1 MGYNHAKEEKKFYS
15 EWRKKLRLYKAEGM
29 TLKQILVLYKFDK
42 AELRSNRRFYEHCE
56 SIHYE
61 ETNPLFAEEMRIDSD
76 SYDMNNWLTAL
87 PDGLRTQLE
96 KIPAVYLKAF
106 YLYRVCGYTQSEISP
121 FLLKNQSTIC
131 RRIVQITETIDD
143 FRKNA

>member
-1 MGYNHAKEEKKFYS
+1 
-15 EWRKKLRLYKAEGM
+15 M
-29 TLKQILVLYKFDK
+29 TLEQILVLYKFDK

-56 SIHYE
+56 PIHYE
-61 ETNPLFAEEMRIDSD
+61 ETNPLFAEEMVIDPD
-76 SYDMNNWLTAL
+76 TYDMNNWITAL

-96 KIPAVYLKAF
+96 KIPHVYLKAF
-106 YLYRVCGYTQSEISP
+106 YLYRVCGYTQTEISS

-131 RRIVQITETIDD
+131 RLIMQITEIVNA